1 MRNLTN
7 EDAQRLI
14 SKMRSYFGKKFTDQW
29 AGIDPQDIEQ
39 AMIECLSGLSA
50 EDFKRGFA
58 RMTRATFCPS
68 LPEFRSWCEP
78 KTDDWLGAHEAWAIA
93 EKSVGF
99 NGEELT
105 VIWTQQMATAFS
117 RCESLVKTGDK
128 FQRAEAKKIFC
139 DAYERLVT
147 QAKDEGLKPKYLTTL
162 GTDKDQQITAI
173 QQACV
178 DGFLTESATSAL
190 LENKQ
195 TTSEL
200 QSESLKYKTIAQRA
214 LKKLGPQLKCQTNK
228 MTPEHKV
235 VQDWEKQE
243 EQHIDPFD
251 DIEKYKQN
259 LTHDG
264 KEVPQ
269 VVKKWGSTLAEMV
282 EKRKEMGRVA

>member
-1 MRNLTN
+1 MPNLN
-7 EDAQRLI
+7 HEGAQRLI

-29 AGIDPQDIEQ
+29 AGIDPEDIQE
-39 AMIECLSGLSA
+39 AMVECMAGLSA
-50 EDFKRGFA
+50 EDFRRGFA
-58 RMTRATFCPS
+58 RMSKATFCPS

-99 NGEELT
+99 DGEELT

-139 DAYERLVT
+139 DVYERLVA

-162 GTDKDQQITAI
+162 GTDKDQQISAI
-173 QQACV
+173 QQACI
-178 DGFLTESATSAL
+178 DGFLTESTTSAL
-190 LENKQ
+190 LEHKQ
-195 TTSEL
+195 TSSEI
-200 QSESLKYKTIAQRA
+200 QDDVLKYKKIAQEA
-214 LKKLGPQLKCQTNK
+214 LKKLGPQLKCPTNK
-228 MTPEHKV
+228 MIPEHKV
-235 VQDWEKQE
+235 VQDWEKHE

-259 LTHDG
+259 LAHDG

-269 VVKKWGSTLAEMV
+269 AVKKWDLTLAEMV
-282 EKRKEMGRVA
+282 EKRRQMGRVA